1 MAVDKEIGVVW
12 FKRDLRLRDHAPLK
26 AAIAAGRPI
35 VLLYLIEPL
44 FDELQQYSDRH
55 WQFVNDALDDMDA
68 QLAQFGTA
76 LLVRRGSA
84 DEVFSKLL
92 TVFSIKAVYSYEE
105 TGLKATFDR
114 DKAMKRWFEAR
125 GILWHEFHSNGVQ
138 RGLSNRGDWRERWY
152 STMRKQQDDPDWMAF
167 KPAISRNAALSK
179 GVVRYSVGH
188 FPELQRGGE
197 RLAHGVLHDFVN
209 NRVRHYSASI
219 SKPEASRDGCS
230 RLSAYI
236 AWGNLS
242 IRQVYQAA
250 EEARTHTRYL
260 RQLTAFSSR
269 LRWHCHFIQKFESEC
284 RMEFENINRGYDLL
298 DRGDDDALLEAWKQ
312 GRTGIPLVDACMR
325 CLIRTGYINFRMRA
339 MLVSF
344 LTQNLWQHWKRGA
357 DYLASLF
364 LDFEPGIHYPQSQMQ
379 AGVTGINTI
388 RIYNPVKQAID
399 HDPNGDFIRK
409 WVPELATFTAPDI
422 HEPWKMPPMVA
433 VLNGIELGKDYPHP
447 IVDPET
453 SARAARER
461 IWAHRDHPL
470 VKQESVRILLK
481 HTLPGN
487 RMA

>member
-1 MAVDKEIGVVW
+1 MEIGVVW
-12 FKRDLRLRDHAPLK
+12 FKRDLRLSDHAPLK

-44 FDELQQYSDRH
+44 FDDLPQYSDRH
-55 WQFVNDALDDMDA
+55 WQFVNDALDDLDA
-68 QLAQFGTA
+68 QLAEFGTA
-76 LLVRRGSA
+76 MLVRRGSA

-92 TVFSIKAVYSYEE
+92 TVFGINAVYSYEE
-105 TGLKATFDR
+105 TGLKASFDR
-114 DKAMKRWFEAR
+114 DKAMKLWFADK
-125 GILWHEFHSNGVQ
+125 GILWHEFPSNGVQ
-138 RGLSNRGDWRERWY
+138 RGLSSRGAWRESWY
-152 STMRKQQDDPDWMAF
+152 QTMHKPLDDPDWLAF
-167 KPAISRNAALSK
+167 KPAIARRAALGKGVIRHEVVHNAA
-179 GVVRYSVGH
+179 
-188 FPELQRGGE
+188 FQRGGE
-197 RLAHGVLHDFVN
+197 RIAKEVLCDFISH
-209 NRVRHYSASI
+209 RVRQYSASI
-219 SKPEASRDGCS
+219 SKPEASREGCS

-250 EEARTHTRYL
+250 EEARNQKRYL
-260 RQLTAFSSR
+260 RQLMAFSSR

-298 DRGDDDALLEAWKQ
+298 DRGDDDGLLEAWKQ

-364 LDFEPGIHYPQSQMQ
+364 LDFEPGIHYPQFQMQ
-379 AGVTGINTI
+379 AGVTGINTV
-388 RIYNPVKQAID
+388 RIYNPVKQSID

-409 WVPELATFTAPDI
+409 WVPELAALPAPDI
-422 HEPWKMPPMVA
+422 HEPWKMPPMMA
-433 VLNGIELGKDYPHP
+433 LLNGVEIGKDYPHP

-461 IWAHRDHPL
+461 IWAHRDHPM
-470 VKQESVRILLK
+470 VKQEAVRILLK